1 MKNPIKPISNE
12 IKPLPKNTAD
22 FVQVT
27 RGYLRDLSEL
37 ADKSLFA
44 FKIFSFLME
53 RMSRQNAVVVSQT
66 TLAEILEC
74 DKSTIS
80 RAIKVLKNGNWVQV
94 VKIGT
99 SFGYLV
105 NSRVVWRSHQEKRY
119 GYFGADVIVS
129 ETEQAQT
136 VEELENQP
144 LKHIPNVKV
153 GEMMISDNAELPP
166 PDQKDLIEP
175 DFDTVPHVK
184 NDSEG

>member
-99 SFGYLV
+99 S
-105 NSRVVWRSHQEKRY
+105 
-119 GYFGADVIVS
+119 
-129 ETEQAQT
+129 
-136 VEELENQP
+136 
-144 LKHIPNVKV
+144 
-153 GEMMISDNAELPP
+153 
-166 PDQKDLIEP
+166 
-175 DFDTVPHVK
+175 
-184 NDSEG
+184 